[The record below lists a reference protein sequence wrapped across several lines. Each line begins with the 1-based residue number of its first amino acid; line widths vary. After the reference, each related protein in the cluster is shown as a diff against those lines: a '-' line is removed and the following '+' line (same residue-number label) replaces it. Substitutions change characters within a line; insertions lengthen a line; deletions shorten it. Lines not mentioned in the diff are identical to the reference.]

1 MKLNEQ
7 NPNDMMLE
15 QPQTRENNGADDSS
29 ERATTRVAPTN
40 NQIWQKFCRGAATMP
55 EGAFYGQEARC
66 ALPPSNPKQNPN
78 HGFSRFLVFFLA
90 LICFSTQ
97 AFAKKIEILQAER
110 LELRNVTT
118 PDGKV
123 EEYVIITGKPAIV
136 RIDKD
141 ELEANRIEFNKTRR
155 KLYIVGQ
162 GVLRGEKETIAGND
176 FVVDTSDNSL
186 EGVDVLIATSD
197 IDVVGISVERLP
209 GQLEVKSGYFSPCSR
224 CGKVGDAYGFKAGSL
239 TLFPGDRLIA
249 RDVTILVAGEPILY
263 LPIMVVLLSEP
274 SRQPRWVFRIGDF
287 SVGGGG
293 NASTDTTLPNVE
305 LDLPFTTGDFG
316 LGFTLLRYYGNR
328 NPAFGLGVDWT
339 LFDLFGGI
347 NKSRVFFLVLP
358 PTSGSTLGA
367 PIAYRLESDGSF
379 DINPNAEPEDAL
391 PSVKYKFILSRVD
404 EGITRSEDLRGLT
417 GPQRRTEF
425 GAKFNLDTTNYA
437 IELELSSFFLN
448 QDLAT
453 PTSSATFPY
462 RNLVPANT
470 LYFPEF
476 RFTAKDSLLPKF
488 GGLAAQSF
496 SLSIGMITAQ
506 YNSINRSA
514 RFAADPLT
522 GLITAGKLDVKY
534 GVGLTLNPWE
544 GATLTSGFRFE
555 GRYYTTQNPSN
566 TATSEKLK
574 PTGEFE
580 RSVDYQFTTRF
591 SQTIFKDLARV
602 ELTADY
608 SETSGE
614 SPFGFDSVSIREAA
628 LRSGLSLNITPVTW
642 LSLTAS
648 ENLTVTATKAP
659 KLDPAQF
666 GLNFTPSFGN
676 LSFSTS
682 YNLET
687 GILQSWN
694 IGGGLNTP
702 FGITFRFSTGQNI
715 NPTSGGTFYRYLP
728 LGIDIAFSGDG
739 GKITASANITHDLNP
754 DGRVQ
759 NIGLNFGWRFGD
771 TENPFAFNFG
781 QNLTPPQ
788 TVTGNDN
795 KSAFSLLRG
804 STRFTWRGLSI
815 GLDNTFDFKP
825 WTYLALGQLPPLNVN
840 PSQSSFSSTPAS
852 SFTLNITGDAPLSW
866 GLKFDTFLDLENLEF
881 FQPKLTANLDTVQQ
895 GSFFDLS
902 LRFTILFPDRNQKD
916 FQLSSLSLQ
925 FGWDVLPGFSI
936 SGAITYSRDI
946 RSGIFYDTFNLTPL
960 AFTTAFESQDSSKP
974 DVFFSIIFKGTYVFD
989 DDPKSNGI
997 PNFTGTGESYRTF
1010 WRPVLVLTYDLC
1022 CYTLQFTLDTTPKGG
1037 ASFTFSFI
1045 LPFGG
1050 KQDALIGDE
1059 KGLRFPI
1066 LPFIQP
1072 IK

>member
-1 MKLNEQ
+1 MNLNEQ
-7 NPNDMMLE
+7 HPKNMMLE
-15 QPQTRENNGADDSS
+15 KPQTHENNGINSVVD
-29 ERATTRVAPTN
+29 ERNYNLNQGATTRVAPT
-40 NQIWQKFCRGAATMP
+40 QWFPKSVFRRGAAC
-55 EGAFYGQEARC
+55 C
-66 ALPPSNPKQNPN
+66 ALPLPPNDQNFK
-78 HGFSRFLVFFLA
+78 FSRFIVFFLA
-90 LICFSTQ
+90 LLCFSTP
-97 AFAKKIEILQAER
+97 AFAKKIEIVQAER

-186 EGVDVLIATSD
+186 EGVDVLIATTD

-263 LPIMVVLLSEP
+263 LPVMVVLLSEP
-274 SRQPRWVFRIGDF
+274 SRQPRWVFRIGDL
-287 SVGGGG
+287 SVGGSG
-293 NASTDTTLPNVE
+293 NAANDPTLPNVE

-328 NPAFGLGVDWT
+328 NPAFGIGVDWT

-358 PTSGSTLGA
+358 PPSGNTLGA
-367 PIAYRLESDGSF
+367 PLAYRLESDGSF
-379 DINPNAEPEDAL
+379 DIDPNADPEDAL
-391 PSVKYKFILSRVD
+391 PSVKYSFKLSRVD
-404 EGITRSEDLRGLT
+404 EGITRSEDLRGFT
-417 GPQRRTEF
+417 SSSSRRTEF
-425 GAKFNLDTTNYA
+425 GAKFNLDTNAYA
-437 IELELSSFFLN
+437 IELETSSFFFN
-448 QDLAT
+448 RDFGT
-453 PTSSATFPY
+453 PPSGVTFPY
-462 RNLVPANT
+462 SNLVPVNT
-470 LYFPEF
+470 LYFPEL
-476 RFTAKDSLLPKF
+476 RFTAKDSLLPKLGGF
-488 GGLAAQSF
+488 GVQSF

-522 GLITAGKLDVKY
+522 GLITAGKLDLKY
-534 GVGLTLNPWE
+534 GLGVTFNPWE
-544 GATLTSGFRFE
+544 GATLTSSFKFE

-591 SQTIFKDLARV
+591 SQTILKDLARV

-608 SETSGE
+608 SETTGE
-614 SPFGFDSVSIREAA
+614 SPFRFDNVSIREPA
-628 LRSGLSLNITPVTW
+628 LRSGLSLNLTPVTW
-642 LSLTAS
+642 LSFSAS
-648 ENLTVTATKAP
+648 ENLTFTATKAP

-676 LSFSTS
+676 LNFSTS

-715 NPTSGGTFYRYLP
+715 NPASGGTFYRYLP
-728 LGIDIAFSGDG
+728 LGVDVAFSGNG

-759 NIGLNFGWRFGD
+759 NIGFNFGWRFGD
-771 TENPFAFNFG
+771 TENSFAFNFG

-788 TVTGNDN
+788 SVTGNDS
-795 KSAFSLLRG
+795 KSAFSVLRG

-815 GLDNTFDFKP
+815 SLDNTFDFKP
-825 WTYLALGQLPPLNVN
+825 WNYLPIGQAPPLNVN
-840 PSQSSFSSTPAS
+840 PSQSSFSSTPTS
-852 SFTLNITGDAPLSW
+852 SLAVNITGDAPLSW
-866 GLKFDTFLDLENLEF
+866 GLKFDTFLDLQNLEF
-881 FQPKLTANLDTVQQ
+881 FQPKLTANLDAVQQ
-895 GSFFDLS
+895 GSAFDLS
-902 LRFTILFPDRNQKD
+902 LRFTILLPDRNQKD

-925 FGWDVLPGFSI
+925 FAWDVLPGFSI
-936 SGAITYSRDI
+936 SGSITYSRNVI
-946 RSGIFYDTFNLTPL
+946 SGVFYDTFTLTPL
-960 AFTTAFESQDSSKP
+960 AFTTAFTSQGSSKP
-974 DVFFSIIFKGTYVFD
+974 DVFFSVIFKGTYVFD
-989 DDPKSNGI
+989 DIKANDGI
-997 PNFTGTGESYRTF
+997 PLFSDGSYRTF

-1022 CYTLQFTLDTTPKGG
+1022 CYTLRFTLDTTPKGG

-1045 LPFGG
+1045 LPFGS
-1050 KQDALIGDE
+1050 QDALVADAEGFR
-1059 KGLRFPI
+1059 LFPR
-1066 LPFIQP
+1066 P
-1072 IK
+1072 KK